1 MELHHKIVKIL
12 KQEFPELVLPTIQKG
27 FDVAITVSIE
37 CLDASMKNKV
47 NYLEFCHTSNT
58 GDFTCIPKAAFMTSA
73 IGYRTNLDDFAKQIQ
88 LAKSTGSVHVKAGVS
103 FGCKPITK

>member
-27 FDVAITVSIE
+27 FDVAISISIE
-37 CLDASMKNKV
+37 CLDVSMKDKV
-47 NYLEFCHTSNT
+47 NFLEFSYNSQK
-58 GDFTCIPKAAFMTSA
+58 GDFICIPKMVFMSSA
-73 IGYRTNLDDFAKQIQ
+73 VGYRTNPDDFAEQIR
-88 LAKSTGSVHVKAGVS
+88 LAKSTGPVHVMAGVS